1 MYLDGRER
9 KGCATLSRQLFPVF
23 PHAEAEAEA
32 DADADAT
39 SYRLPCH
46 ALLVRRAKQY
56 AVILGQICMHGR
68 TDASY
73 HNDRPHEL
81 SYLLFRLENFPSIF
95 LSPIAMQFCGRRLG
109 IVAWLRPTVNPR

>member
-1 MYLDGRER
+1 MEGRE
-9 KGCATLSRQLFPVF
+9 KVALHCHDNSFLPVF
-23 PHAEAEAEA
+23 PHADA
-32 DADADAT
+32 DADADAEADAT

-46 ALLVRRAKQY
+46 ALLVRRAKQD